1 MEGQCVDQQTCVLSI
16 TEQSIHLLNH
26 LSASEEDDNGWN
38 LNQSESYSD
47 DDSQSNYFFQ

>member
-47 DDSQSNYFFQ
+47 DDDDDD